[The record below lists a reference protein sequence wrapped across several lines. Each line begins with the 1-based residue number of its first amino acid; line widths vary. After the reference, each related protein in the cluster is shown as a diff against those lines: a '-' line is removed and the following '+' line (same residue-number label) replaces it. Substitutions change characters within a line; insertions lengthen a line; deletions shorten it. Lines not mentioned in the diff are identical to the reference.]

1 MPILPNLASRQQGAD
16 ATLHHVVK
24 PRPTVTLQP
33 MDAVT
38 WEAWRAAS
46 IARFAEDMVRIG
58 AWPAAV
64 AQARASRELEQIL
77 PAGRATPGHEFH
89 AIVAEAGET
98 VGVLWFG
105 PHDGV
110 GRGAAFIWDI
120 EIAAGARGRGYGR
133 AALLALEPLV
143 RRLGYDA
150 IRLHVFG
157 DNEVARHLYR
167 SSGYIETDVTMQKR
181 LG

>member
-1 MPILPNLASRQQGAD
+1 MSPEAF
-16 ATLHHVVK
+16 
-24 PRPTVTLQP
+24 
-33 MDAVT
+33 
-38 WEAWRAAS
+38 EAWRVAS
-46 IARFAEDMVRIG
+46 IAGFAADMVRIG
-58 AWPAAV
+58 AWPAAE
-64 AQARASRELEQIL
+64 AEAKASAELEQIL
-77 PAGRATPGHEFH
+77 PAGRATAGHEFH
-89 AIVAEAGET
+89 SIVTDGGET
-98 VGVLWFG
+98 VGHLWFG

-120 EIAAGARGRGYGR
+120 AIVAGARGRGYGR

-143 RRLGYDA
+143 RQLGYET

-167 SSGYIETDVTMQKR
+167 STGYVETDVSMQKR